1 MFELIVSLYCW
12 ALTCKSLVLDVFYL
26 QIKSMA
32 EHLNKTQ
39 KLDTPRQMRFN
50 DKPFVEDIEALM
62 NLVNKEVTDK
72 YIKVKG

>member
-1 MFELIVSLYCW
+1 
-12 ALTCKSLVLDVFYL
+12 
-26 QIKSMA
+26 MA

-72 YIKVKG
+72 YIKVKGLGQIEEMSRLLISGKTSPKQCQKCKNTV

>member
-1 MFELIVSLYCW
+1 
-12 ALTCKSLVLDVFYL
+12 
-26 QIKSMA
+26 MA

-39 KLDTPRQMRFN
+39 RLDTPRQMRFN